1 MKNIVILGSTGS
13 IGKSTLNVVSRYP
26 DKFNVIGLTAGR
38 NISILKE
45 QIEKFKPDVVAVSD
59 ENAYR
64 ELVSSLPNARVQIL
78 IGTEGIC
85 DVARMP
91 GVDIVISAIMGAA
104 GLLPTISAINTGRII
119 GIANKETLVMAG
131 DIVMSEAK
139 KYSATLLPVDSEHS
153 AIFQCIQ
160 GYKKSDVKKII
171 LTASGGPFVGKTT
184 EELMHVSPEDALKHP
199 NWSMG
204 RKITIDSATLMNKGL
219 EVIEAHYLFDMP
231 PDKIEVLIHPQSI
244 VHSIVEFNDNTYLAQ
259 LSRPDMQGPIA
270 YALSFPERLHD
281 VVPPLDWEL
290 FSRASCGLTF
300 QKPDNVTFPCLSM
313 AYFALKT
320 GGTMPAVLNASNE
333 IAVSAFL
340 NGIVSFNSIPVII
353 KNVMDFHR
361 LQPAKDIEVVLEADR
376 WAREKTLREIK
387 LLSN

>member
-13 IGKSTLNVVSRYP
+13 IGRSTLNVVSRYP
-26 DKFNVIGLTAGR
+26 DRFNIIGLTAGK
-38 NISILKE
+38 NISLLKE
-45 QIEKFKPDVVAVSD
+45 QIERFKPDVVAVSD

-64 ELVSSLPNARVQIL
+64 ELVSSLPNAGVRIL
-78 IGTEGIC
+78 SGTEGIC
-85 DVARMP
+85 DVARMS

-104 GLLPTISAINTGRII
+104 GLLPTISAISEGRTI

-131 DIVMSEAK
+131 SFVMSEAK
-139 KYSATLLPVDSEHS
+139 KHNAALLPVDSEHS
-153 AIFQCIQ
+153 AVFQCIQ

-171 LTASGGPFVGKTT
+171 LTASGGPFAGKTA
-184 EELMHVSPEDALKHP
+184 EELKRVSPEDALKHP
-199 NWSMG
+199 NWNMG

-219 EVIEAHYLFDMP
+219 EVIEAHYLFETP

-244 VHSIVEFNDNTYLAQ
+244 IHSIVEFNDNTYLAQ

-270 YALSFPERLHD
+270 YALSFPDRLYD
-281 VVPPLDWEL
+281 VMPPLDWEL

-313 AYFALKT
+313 AYSALKS

-333 IAVSAFL
+333 MAVAAFL
-340 NGIVSFNSIPVII
+340 DKVISFNDIPVII
-353 KNVMDFHR
+353 KKVMDAHMPQDAHD
-361 LQPAKDIEVVLEADR
+361 LNAILDADK
-376 WAREKTLREIK
+376 WARQSAAQSIKSLR
-387 LLSN
+387 N